1 MNEMD
6 RFTTCHLTIVVP
18 TQLEYISPLLIV
30 IAIVMALVGLCAYN
44 TIRKRIKRKALE
56 AKIQRR
62 AARKAVDD
70 VEEKDEGAK
79 GKKGKGKKGKK
90 GKM

>member
-1 MNEMD
+1 MD

-18 TQLEYISPLLIV
+18 TQLEYISLLLI
-30 IAIVMALVGLCAYN
+30 ILAIVMALIGLCAYN
-44 TIRKRIKRKALE
+44 IVRKRIKRKALE
-56 AKIQRR
+56 AKIKRR

-70 VEEKDEGAK
+70 VEEKEEDAK

-90 GKM
+90 GKK